1 MINNELEQN
10 LNDAFKLAHTQKHE
24 FVTVV
29 VPKTGSQSF
38 RETFNPESI
47 KTTIDI
53 KILKKFN

>member
-1 MINNELEQN
+1 MLISR
-10 LNDAFKLAHTQKHE
+10 KHE

-29 VPKTGSQSF
+29 VPKTGSQSL

-53 KILKKFN
+53 KILKTLN